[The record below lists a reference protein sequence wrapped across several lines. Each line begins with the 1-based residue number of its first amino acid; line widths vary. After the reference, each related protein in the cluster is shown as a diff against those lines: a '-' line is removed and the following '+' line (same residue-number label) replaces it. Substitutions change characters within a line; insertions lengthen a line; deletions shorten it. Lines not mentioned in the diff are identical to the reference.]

1 MSNIITITW
10 IIANRHIDIK
20 YSIPIDSDCIRE
32 YYTYLES
39 IKDLFKSKFKN
50 EKEIWEDYK
59 YVHTFKLELNS
70 DKIEKELESNF
81 DWVCKDAKKVYER
94 RLESNK

>member
-20 YSIPIDSDCIRE
+20 YSIPIDRE

-39 IKDLFKSKFKN
+39 IKDLFKSKFRN

-59 YVHTFKLELNS
+59 YIHPFKTELNP

-94 RLESNK
+94 RNED